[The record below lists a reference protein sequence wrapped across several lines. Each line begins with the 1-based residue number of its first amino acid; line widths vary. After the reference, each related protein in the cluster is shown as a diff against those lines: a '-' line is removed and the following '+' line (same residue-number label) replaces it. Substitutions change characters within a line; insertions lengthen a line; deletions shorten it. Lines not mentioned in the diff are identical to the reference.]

1 MRGAEKLL
9 VGITVLFACT
19 LFAFSSFAEEG
30 ESEVTLEEIVVTA
43 SRDKEEVRKIPANV
57 SVITAGDIKK
67 SGATSI
73 VGVLEKLG
81 SINFKTSSGNPSQAY
96 IDMRGFGGDNPHGRT
111 LIMLDGRRLNRP
123 DMASVNW
130 LQIPINNVERIE
142 VVRGASSV
150 LYGDSAV
157 AGVIN
162 IITRRG
168 KGKPEINASVI
179 AGSYGLHDER
189 VGITGS
195 AGRLSYALTGENHK
209 TFGYRD
215 RSKFASKAAGL
226 NLGYDCS
233 DYFDI
238 SLGVSFNRTDFD
250 MPGCLTK
257 AQMEQNRKQ
266 AGNPND
272 DASNEYS
279 NINLKMESFLG
290 DFGRFDINFLYGN
303 KDITADIT
311 SWGNYS
317 VTDINTYGITP
328 EYILEKDIFGHE
340 NKLILGLDYYH
351 ENLDVDRFSDREK
364 TSKTHMVGLEKDSLG
379 YYIRNE
385 LGILEELILSVG
397 YRSERAEIK
406 GSEITLA
413 TGTKDFDDKKI
424 HKSEAYEAGLIYLIG
439 GKSKAFTKYSQV
451 YRYPFT
457 DEQALYY
464 GYGND
469 VFLTDLEKE
478 KGKSYEIGTQF
489 CPLEDLKI
497 GLTLFRINMEDE
509 IAWNNA
515 PGSNGRNEN
524 LDETRHE
531 GVEFDISYALK
542 NRARLYGNF
551 TCHDAEFTAG
561 QYNGKKVPLV
571 PDKMANAGLEIYLP
585 YALILSPE
593 VRYVGKSYLGGDND
607 NSTEQLDDYTVC
619 NLFLRY
625 EPEHGGL
632 KISAFF
638 GIENLTDEKYS
649 TMGSD
654 WEQYGSPNV
663 YYPSPGVTVK
673 GGISIGF

>member
-195 AGRLSYALTGENHK
+195 YDRISYALTGENQK
-209 TFGYRD
+209 TFGYRE
-215 RSKFASKAAGL
+215 RSKFASKGAGL

-233 DYFDI
+233 DNFDI

-257 AQMEQNRKQ
+257 AQMEQDRKQ
-266 AGNPND
+266 YQPGHSND

-279 NINLKMESFLG
+279 NINLNLKSFLG
-290 DFGRFDINFLYGN
+290 DFGRFDVNFLYGN

-328 EYILEKDIFGHE
+328 EYVLEKDIFGHE

-351 ENLDVDRFSDREK
+351 ENLDVDKFNDREK
-364 TSKTHMVGLEKDSLG
+364 TLRTSTVELTKNSLG
-379 YYIRNE
+379 CYIRDEFN
-385 LGILEELILSVG
+385 ILKELILSAG
-397 YRSERAEIK
+397 YRTERAEIK
-406 GSEITLA
+406 GNKMLS
-413 TGTKDFDDKKI
+413 TGAIPFDSKKI
-424 HKSEAYEAGLIYLIG
+424 HKGEAYEVGLTWLIG
-439 GKSKAFTKYSQV
+439 EKSKVFTKYATV

-457 DEQALYY
+457 DEQASYY
-464 GYGND
+464 GFVAGGDTFYA
-469 VFLTDLEKE
+469 DLEKE

-489 CPLEDLKI
+489 CPLENLKI
-497 GLTLFRINMEDE
+497 GLTLFRIDMEDE
-509 IAWNNA
+509 IAWY
-515 PGSNGRNEN
+515 NGRNEN
-524 LDETRHE
+524 LDKTRHE
-531 GVEFDISYALK
+531 GVEFAISYKLK
-542 NRARLYGNF
+542 KLARGYGNF
-551 TCHDAEFTAG
+551 TYHNAEFTAG

-571 PDKMANAGLEIYLP
+571 PEEMANAGLEIYLP

-593 VRYVGKSYLGGDND
+593 VRYVGKSYLGFDND
-607 NSTEQLDDYTVC
+607 NSAEQLDDYTTY

-625 EPEHGGL
+625 APESDSPQ
-632 KISAFF
+632 ISAFF
-638 GIENLTDEKYS
+638 GIENLTDKKYS
-649 TMGSD
+649 TIGYEGSWGGPD
-654 WEQYGSPNV
+654 T

>member
-30 ESEVTLEEIVVTA
+30 ESEVTLEEVVVTA
-43 SRDKEEVRKIPANV
+43 TGNAEEVRKIPANV
-57 SVITAGDIKK
+57 SVITAEDIKK

-73 VGVLEKLG
+73 VEVLEKLG
-81 SINFKTSSGNPSQAY
+81 SINFKTSSGNPSQAI

-130 LQIPINNVERIE
+130 LQVPINNVERIE

-150 LYGDSAV
+150 LYGDAAV

-162 IITRRG
+162 IITKRG
-168 KGKPEINASVI
+168 KGRPEINASLI

-195 AGRLSYALTGENHK
+195 YDRISYALTGENQK
-209 TFGYRD
+209 TFGYRE
-215 RSKFASKAAGL
+215 RSKFASKGAGL

-233 DYFDI
+233 DNFDI

-257 AQMEQNRKQ
+257 AQMEQDRKQ
-266 AGNPND
+266 YQPGHSND

-279 NINLKMESFLG
+279 NINLNLKSFLG
-290 DFGRFDINFLYGN
+290 DFGRFDVNFLYGN

-328 EYILEKDIFGHE
+328 EYVLEKDIFGHE

-351 ENLDVDRFSDREK
+351 ENLDVDKFNDREK
-364 TSKTHMVGLEKDSLG
+364 TLRTSTVELTKNSLG
-379 YYIRNE
+379 CYIRDEFN
-385 LGILEELILSVG
+385 ILKELILSAG
-397 YRSERAEIK
+397 YRTERAEIK
-406 GSEITLA
+406 GNKMLS
-413 TGTKDFDDKKI
+413 TGAIPFDSKKI
-424 HKSEAYEAGLIYLIG
+424 HKGEAYEVDLIWLIG
-439 GKSKAFTKYSQV
+439 EKSKIFTKYATV

-457 DEQALYY
+457 DEQASYY
-464 GYGND
+464 VSGSD
-469 VFLTDLEKE
+469 AFLIDLEKE
-478 KGKSYEIGTQF
+478 KGKSYEIGTQLY
-489 CPLEDLKI
+489 PLENLKI

-509 IAWNNA
+509 IVPDAFWV
-515 PGSNGRNEN
+515 SKN
-524 LDETRHE
+524 LDKTRHE
-531 GVEFDISYALK
+531 GIEFAMSYKLMDMGK
-542 NRARLYGNF
+542 FYGNF
-551 TCHDAEFTAG
+551 TYHNAEFTAG

-571 PDKMANAGLEIYLP
+571 PEEMANAGLEIYLP

-593 VRYVGKSYLGGDND
+593 VRYVGKSYLGFDND
-607 NSTEQLDDYTVC
+607 NSAEQMDDYTVYD
-619 NLFLRY
+619 LFLRY
-625 EPEHGGL
+625 EPELDDL
-632 KISAFF
+632 KISVFF

-649 TMGSD
+649 TMGYEGWPD
-654 WEQYGSPNV
+654 T

>member
-1 MRGAEKLL
+1 MF
-9 VGITVLFACT
+9 FA
-19 LFAFSSFAEEG
+19 LPVPIFAQEESDSVTM
-30 ESEVTLEEIVVTA
+30 EEVVVTA

-73 VGVLEKLG
+73 VEVLEKLG
-81 SINFKTSSGNPSQAY
+81 SIKFRTYSGNPSQAI
-96 IDMRGFGGDNPHGRT
+96 IDMRGFGGDNPYGKT

-123 DMASVNW
+123 DQASVNW
-130 LQIPINNVERIE
+130 LQVPINNVERIE

-162 IITRRG
+162 IITKRG

-195 AGRLSYALTGENHK
+195 YDRLSYALTGENQK

-215 RSKFASKAAGL
+215 RSKFASKGAGL

-257 AQMEQNRKQ
+257 AQMEQDRKQ
-266 AGNPND
+266 YQPGHSND

-279 NINLKMESFLG
+279 NINLNLESFLG
-290 DFGRFDINFLYGN
+290 DFGRFDVNFLYGN
-303 KDITADIT
+303 KEITADIT

-328 EYILEKDIFGHE
+328 EYVLEKDIFGHE

-351 ENLDVDRFSDREK
+351 ENLDVDKFNDREK
-364 TSKTHMVGLEKDSLG
+364 TLRTSTVELTKNSLG
-379 YYIRNE
+379 CYIRDEFN
-385 LGILEELILSVG
+385 ILKELILSAG
-397 YRSERAEIK
+397 YRTERAEIK
-406 GSEITLA
+406 GNKMLS
-413 TGTKDFDDKKI
+413 TGAIPFDSKKI
-424 HKSEAYEAGLIYLIG
+424 HKGEAYEVGLTWLIG
-439 GKSKAFTKYSQV
+439 EKSKVFTKYATV

-457 DEQALYY
+457 DEQASYY
-464 GYGND
+464 GFGSD
-469 VFLTDLEKE
+469 AFLIDLEKE
-478 KGKSYEIGTQF
+478 KGKSCEIGTQF
-489 CPLEDLKI
+489 YPIENLKI
-497 GLTLFRINMEDE
+497 GLTLFRIEMEDE

-515 PGSNGRNEN
+515 PWPNGRNGN
-524 LDETRHE
+524 LDKTRHE
-531 GVEFDISYALK
+531 GVEFAMSYKLK
-542 NRARLYGNF
+542 KLARIYGNF
-551 TCHDAEFTAG
+551 TYHNAEFREG
-561 QYNGKKVPLV
+561 GNIGKKVPLV
-571 PDKMANAGLEIYLP
+571 PEEMANAGLEICLP

-593 VRYVGKSYLGGDND
+593 VRYVGKSYLGADYDN
-607 NSTEQLDDYTVC
+607 NTEQMDDYTIY

-625 EPEHGGL
+625 EPELDDL

-638 GIENLTDEKYS
+638 GVENLTDEKYA

-654 WEQYGSPNV
+654 WEQYGLPNV
-663 YYPSPGVTVK
+663 YYPSSGVTVK